1 MLYINAFDEYIIRAV
16 TSLRNPLLTQIM
28 TFITNLG
35 YWGIFWIILGIG
47 LSIIRKTRTIGIL
60 LLISVLLSGLIN
72 DLILKNIFSRN
83 RPFID
88 LSWLTPLI
96 NKPIDYSFPS
106 GHSFCS
112 FACAYVVFSYNKKIG
127 IFAYILAFLIAFSR
141 IYLGVHY
148 PTDVIAGMLF
158 GTVLGYLV
166 TKSYYIYTKKLKQ
179 NHQIKI

>member
-1 MLYINAFDEYIIRAV
+1 MLYINAFDEYIIRAI
-16 TSLRNPLLTQIM
+16 TALRNPLLTQIM

-47 LSIIRKTRTIGIL
+47 LSIIKKTRTIGIL
-60 LLISVLLSGLIN
+60 LLISVLFSGLIN

-96 NKPIDYSFPS
+96 NKPTDYSFPS

-112 FACAYVVFSYNKKIG
+112 FACAFVLFSCNKKIG

-148 PTDVIAGMLF
+148 PTDVLAGMFL
-158 GTVLGYLV
+158 GTILGYFV
-166 TKSYYIYTKKLKQ
+166 TKSYYIFTKKKLNQ
-179 NHQIKI
+179 NV